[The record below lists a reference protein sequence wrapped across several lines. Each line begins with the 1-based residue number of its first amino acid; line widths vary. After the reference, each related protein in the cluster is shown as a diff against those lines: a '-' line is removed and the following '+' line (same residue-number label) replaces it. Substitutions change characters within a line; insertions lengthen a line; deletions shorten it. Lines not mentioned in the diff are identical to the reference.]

1 MTHLSE
7 AEALE
12 FQQQFN
18 AVVDSVSGF
27 IRGKDDVVRNALVCL
42 LTEGHLLLEDVPGVG
57 KTSLARAFAAALG
70 CDWQRVQCT
79 PDLLPSDITGVAVY
93 HQKTEEFVFH
103 DGPVF
108 TNILVADEI
117 NRTSPRTQSALLE
130 VMEEQTVTV
139 DGQPKLVP
147 RPFMVIATQNPV
159 EMSGTYPL
167 PEAQLDRFMM
177 KLSMGYPDRDAE
189 TAIIESHHSGA
200 TVGQVQQVADAAAVQ
215 SLIAQAA
222 RVHVS
227 RSAARYV
234 VDFTQATR
242 QHPAVQLGASPR
254 AGIALLRAAR
264 VLGAAQGRHY
274 ILPGDVIDV
283 AEPLLGHRL
292 VLEPSAQT
300 RGVQIRDVLAD
311 VEGSVR
317 VSLELTDQ

>member
-1 MTHLSE
+1 MTYLSE

-12 FQQQFN
+12 FQQYFD
-18 AVVDSVSGF
+18 AIVASVAGF

-189 TAIIESHHSGA
+189 TAIIEAHHSGA

-215 SLIAQAA
+215 SLIAQAS

-234 VDFTQATR
+234 VDYTQATR
-242 QHPAVQLGASPR
+242 QHPSVQLGASPR
-254 AGIALLRAAR
+254 AAIALLRAAR
-264 VLGAAQGRHY
+264 VFAAAQGRNFVM
-274 ILPGDVIDV
+274 PGDVIDV
-283 AEPLLGHRL
+283 AGPVLEHRL
-292 VLEPSAQT
+292 VLEPAAQA
-300 RGVQIRDVLAD
+300 RGVQLRDVLAD
-311 VEGSVR
+311 VTGSVE
-317 VSLELTDQ
+317 VSLELTES